1 MCSVEIPIT
10 DLKKNYGDKQT
21 LKGMIR
27 VFSRSLTVRQTHI
40 EKTRRM
46 LNPAGLSLSTF
57 NSVQ

>member
-1 MCSVEIPIT
+1 MEIQIT

-40 EKTRRM
+40 EKTRRSQSR
-46 LNPAGLSLSTF
+46 GSFVIDF

>member
-1 MCSVEIPIT
+1 MEIPIT

-46 LNPAGLSLSTF
+46 LNHAGISISTF

>member
-1 MCSVEIPIT
+1 MEIQIT

-57 NSVQ
+57 NSAR